1 MAFSIG
7 EISPKS
13 EMKNEKKGDF
23 IDFQLPEVRKKVK
36 ISRFL

>member
-13 EMKNEKKGDF
+13 EMKNEKKVILYIF
-23 IDFQLPEVRKKVK
+23 NCQKSEKK
-36 ISRFL
+36 